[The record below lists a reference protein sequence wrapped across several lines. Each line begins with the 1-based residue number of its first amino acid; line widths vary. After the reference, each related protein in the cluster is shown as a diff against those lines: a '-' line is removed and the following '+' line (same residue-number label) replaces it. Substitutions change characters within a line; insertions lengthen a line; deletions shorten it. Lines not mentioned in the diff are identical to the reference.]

1 MNAVGARLIKLMADR
16 QITVRSLADKTGYS
30 KSSISRWRKGGD
42 MSASQIIA
50 VCNVLHVSPDELLEG
65 NYRPAHMLRR
75 LPATSRHL
83 VEQMIK
89 HLHAI
94 HKL

>member
-1 MNAVGARLIKLMADR
+1 
-16 QITVRSLADKTGYS
+16 
-30 KSSISRWRKGGD
+30 